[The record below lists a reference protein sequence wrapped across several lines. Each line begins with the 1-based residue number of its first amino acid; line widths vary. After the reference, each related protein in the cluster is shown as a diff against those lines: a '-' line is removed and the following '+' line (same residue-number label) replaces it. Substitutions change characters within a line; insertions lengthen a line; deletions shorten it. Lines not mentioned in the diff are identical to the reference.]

1 MSNVPHPS
9 PPPPTIAYI
18 APELT
23 ALSETFVYQELTA
36 LEDMGYRVL
45 PFAVA
50 EPRTPARE
58 AQGIACRTIV
68 LDSGSRWRQIL
79 SAVRA
84 ARRLP
89 ARVGPSLRLLLGD
102 MARIGWRDRRS
113 WALIPQWLAA
123 ARMAHILLN
132 ERCLHIHAH
141 FVHVPTQ
148 IAMYASALSGIPF
161 TCTAHANDL
170 FRHGV
175 LLAEKAQR
183 ARKLLTISH
192 FNKNWLLAHGV
203 DAERVDVV
211 RCAPDVLTR
220 ESHPGRRRSGAY
232 RIGTLGTLVERKG
245 VDDLLR
251 ALALLIRSG
260 CAPVRLVIAGEG
272 PERLR
277 LQVLA
282 DQLRIH
288 PNVEFVGAVAH
299 HAVAHWMRSLDL
311 FVAACKA
318 DRHGEVDGIPV
329 ALMEAMS
336 LGVPVVS
343 TRISG
348 IPEMIDDGRHGL
360 LVEPRDAPAL
370 AEALH
375 CVLVDDALH
384 ARLARDGR
392 QRMVERFDS
401 RRTTVA
407 LRDLFMAQ
415 LQRRHGAREPMAQG
429 VATAQAPAQ
438 TQADPHEARA

>member
-1 MSNVPHPS
+1 MMSNVPNQA
-9 PPPPTIAYI
+9 PPLPTIAYI

-36 LEDMGYRVL
+36 LEDLGYRVL

-58 AQGIACRTIV
+58 AQGIASRTIV
-68 LDSGSRWRQIL
+68 LDSGPRWRQTL

-84 ARRLP
+84 LRRLP
-89 ARVGPSLRLLLGD
+89 SRVGSAFRLLLGD

-123 ARMAHILLN
+123 ARMAHMLLG

-148 IAMYASALSGIPF
+148 IAMYASALTGIPF

-192 FNKNWLLAHGV
+192 FNKNWLLERGV

-211 RCAPDVLTR
+211 RCAPDVVTR
-220 ESHPGRRRSGAY
+220 ESNPGRRRSGAY
-232 RIGTLGTLVERKG
+232 RIGTLGSLVERKG

-282 DQLRIH
+282 DQLGVH

-348 IPEMIDDGRHGL
+348 VPELVIDGQTGF
-360 LVEPRDAPAL
+360 L
-370 AEALH
+370 AEPDQPQSLA
-375 CVLVDDALH
+375 
-384 ARLARDGR
+384 ARIDEA
-392 QRMVERFDS
+392 MSSPER
-401 RRTTVA
+401 
-407 LRDLFMAQ
+407 
-415 LQRRHGAREPMAQG
+415 
-429 VATAQAPAQ
+429 
-438 TQADPHEARA
+438 ARALGTAARAHVRWEFGREVNLRRLVAHFGLPSVPASQPAELEEPVAA